1 MDQKSDQRETLVG
14 LISGFL
20 LDRVTAL
27 VFIAPDPFFFIDSA
41 WVKLGELGNML
52 SFIVPYHVGRRAIGV
67 KTYWYKMSSCFPN
80 ED

>member
-1 MDQKSDQRETLVG
+1 MDQKSDQRKTLFG

-52 SFIVPYHVGRRAIGV
+52 SFKELCPTTLDGDRLVSNIYIGT
-67 KTYWYKMSSCFPN
+67 K
-80 ED
+80 

>member
-1 MDQKSDQRETLVG
+1 MDQKSDQRETLFG

-52 SFIVPYHVGRRAIGV
+52 SFIVLPYHVGRRPIGV
-67 KTYWYKMSSCFPN
+67 KHI
-80 ED
+80 